1 MNEVTFVN
9 LTPHS
14 VNIMRAGAP
23 NLIVPASGTV
33 ARVKSTSLKVNE
45 ARACDIIAI
54 SYGEV
59 EDLPAPV
66 AGTVYIVSA
75 MVAARVQD
83 RPDVMSPWGL
93 QRDSDGVVIA
103 CKGLVATQA
112 YHEVNHAQAH

>member
-23 NLIVPASGTV
+23 NLIVPASGKV

-45 ARACDIIAI
+45 ARKVDIIAI
-54 SYGEV
+54 TYGDV

-75 MVAARVQD
+75 MVASRVQD

-93 QRDSDGVVIA
+93 CRDDAGVVIG
-103 CKGLVATQA
+103 CKGLVATQSF
-112 YHEVNHAQAH
+112 HEANHAQAH